1 MKKIITR
8 RLFIYMLAAFLVTIT
23 AIFALQTFIS
33 KRNNVLS
40 SQNKLEDVK
49 EKLFDNDEN
58 VERLTENL
66 GENNLAK
73 TRAFADML
81 AADKT
86 IFGNMDK
93 LNEIKERLMVNELH
107 IIDADGIITSST
119 IPEYIGF
126 DMKSGEQSNAFMVI
140 VDDPS
145 IEIVQEPQV
154 NVAEG
159 IVMQYIGVARSD
171 DKGLVQVGV
180 RPEVLENTLA
190 STAIDVVLKD
200 IDFGE
205 TGYVYAIDSE
215 GMILAHKDASLLGAS
230 AASAGFPQNLT
241 GSGRAVINGEKGY
254 YYKLQLPGAGRHY
267 RRGAGGDGGGAG
279 TVRRRRKALRAAS
292 GQRSVPLTAAK
303 GRGGQARARAA
314 GHLSQRSFDPV
325 HQQCGC
331 DRGDGGGAGQDTAE
345 KPGVTFRLLAADDR
359 EDDRGWRG
367 HIYRDRT
374 GKDAERIY
382 EKDQQGCEMLEY
394 R

>member
-1 MKKIITR
+1 MKKMITK

-23 AIFALQTFIS
+23 AIFALQTFIT

-49 EKLFDNDEN
+49 EKLLGNEEN
-58 VERLTENL
+58 VERLTDNL
-66 GENNLAK
+66 GESNLAK
-73 TRAFADML
+73 SRAFADML
-81 AADKT
+81 AADKS
-86 IFGNMDK
+86 IYGNMDK

-107 IIDADGIITSST
+107 IIDEDGIITSST

-190 STAIDVVLKD
+190 STAIDVVLKG

-205 TGYVYAIDSE
+205 TGYIYA
-215 GMILAHKDASLLGAS
+215 
-230 AASAGFPQNLT
+230 N
-241 GSGRAVINGEKGY
+241 
-254 YYKLQLPGAGRHY
+254 
-267 RRGAGGDGGGAG
+267 
-279 TVRRRRKALRAAS
+279 
-292 GQRSVPLTAAK
+292 
-303 GRGGQARARAA
+303 
-314 GHLSQRSFDPV
+314 
-325 HQQCGC
+325 
-331 DRGDGGGAGQDTAE
+331 
-345 KPGVTFRLLAADDR
+345 
-359 EDDRGWRG
+359 
-367 HIYRDRT
+367 
-374 GKDAERIY
+374 
-382 EKDQQGCEMLEY
+382 
-394 R
+394 